1 MLLSCGEPAPEAES
15 PTAEIFVAR
24 TAGLTFLERD
34 RLDEAQREFERLIE
48 LAPEEAIGYT
58 NLGLVRLR
66 GGDLTEAERAV
77 RRALEIEPESP
88 DIRLILARIYEVDG
102 RVEEAQG
109 ELEETARQEPEHA
122 RTLYALAELFGRSGT
137 AEGLRRR
144 AEYLRRVV
152 ALEPANGAARLQL
165 AETLLRGGEADAATA
180 QLEQLR
186 MQAPAFPAAAAA
198 RFREALTHMRAA
210 RTDEALA
217 PLASFSAYFE
227 VTSTYQA
234 AMQELRGPP
243 GTLVGIPSLTFSH
256 EFSLRVQGEE
266 AVLAAMR
273 FTDATAMAGLDLNG
287 TVIAVADYD
296 GDGDQD
302 LYAANDRAVASERS
316 GFLLRND
323 LGRFIETTA
332 EAGVVHTGE
341 VSSAIFADYDND
353 RRLDLYIVRVGA
365 NLLYRNIGDG
375 RFEDVTQT
383 AGVAGTGGGAK
394 AIFVD
399 LDLDG
404 DLDIYEARDGANRFY
419 RNNGDGSFQERAAAA
434 GIAGEEGADSR
445 DVVFGDF
452 DGDRDVD
459 LFVINANGSNALF
472 SNARQ
477 GRFEDM
483 TAESGLAGA
492 GSSGAAAVGD
502 YDNDGFLDL
511 FVTALSGGG
520 HTLYRNEGD
529 GTFEVDRRSDQ
540 VLSAIRH
547 LAGLGAVFFDFDN
560 DGHLDL
566 LVVGEPRG
574 GSGRGVFL
582 FRNDGTGRFE
592 EASRFLPRD
601 LEGARG
607 LTVADYNEDGDL
619 DIFLAASD
627 GRVRLLRNDGA
638 NVNHYFKIELVGLGE
653 GSGKNNRF
661 GIGAR
666 VEVRAGDLFQVRVVT
681 APVTHFGFGHRL
693 KADVVR
699 VQWTNGVTQDIYF
712 PGSDEDL
719 IEERT
724 LKGSCA
730 FLYTWNGE
738 EYAFVTDVMWRSAL
752 GMPLGIMGGSG
763 AWSYAPPAASQEY
776 LRIPG
781 DLLEARDGAYSIQL
795 TEELW
800 ETAYLD
806 EVKLLAIDHP
816 DSVEVYVDERFVPP
830 APPSLRI
837 FQVARKRSPVSA
849 TDGRGVDLLP
859 AIRRKDDLYT
869 SNLTPGKYQGIT
881 EMHDLVLDLG
891 EEARAEGVVLFL
903 NGWIFPS
910 DASINVAMS
919 QSDAV
924 RAVFPYLQVLDH
936 EGRWRTVIENLGV
949 PSGKNKTVV
958 AELSRRFLSED
969 RRVRIRTNMEVYWD
983 HIYFSTGATG
993 AEGPAGGTQ
1002 GRLRS
1007 TTLLP
1012 TAADIHYRGFSRLY
1026 RKGGRYGPHWFDYSD
1041 VTTEPKW
1048 SDLEGYYT
1056 RYGDVRTLLL
1066 ESDDRYVIMNA
1077 GDQVTVEFDAA
1088 EAPELPDGWT
1098 RTFLIYTD
1106 GWIKDGDLNTATG
1119 QTVEPLPFHSQSRY
1133 PYGPDESYP
1142 TDEEHQRYLHT
1153 YNTRWVAARTR

>member
-1 MLLSCGEPAPEAES
+1 MRRHVPGAPLAAGLGLLMTLACGEPAPETDS
-15 PTAEIFVAR
+15 PTAEIFAAR

-58 NLGLVRLR
+58 NLGLVHLR

-77 RRALEIEPESP
+77 RRALGIEPENP

-102 RVEEAQG
+102 RVEEARG
-109 ELEETARQEPEHA
+109 ELEATARQDPEHV
-122 RTLYALAELFGRSGT
+122 RTLYALAELLGRSGT

-256 EFSLRVQGEE
+256 EFSLRVQEEE

-332 EAGVVHTGE
+332 EAGVVHAGE

-459 LFVINANGSNALF
+459 FFVINANGSNALF

-477 GRFEDM
+477 GRFEDV
-483 TAESGLAGA
+483 TAESGLGSA

-540 VLSAIRH
+540 VLSAMQD

-574 GSGRGVFL
+574 RSGRGVFL

-592 EASRFLPRD
+592 GASRFLPRD
-601 LEGARG
+601 L
-607 LTVADYNEDGDL
+607 VA
-619 DIFLAASD
+619 F
-627 GRVRLLRNDGA
+627 
-638 NVNHYFKIELVGLGE
+638 
-653 GSGKNNRF
+653 
-661 GIGAR
+661 
-666 VEVRAGDLFQVRVVT
+666 
-681 APVTHFGFGHRL
+681 
-693 KADVVR
+693 
-699 VQWTNGVTQDIYF
+699 
-712 PGSDEDL
+712 
-719 IEERT
+719 
-724 LKGSCA
+724 
-730 FLYTWNGE
+730 
-738 EYAFVTDVMWRSAL
+738 
-752 GMPLGIMGGSG
+752 
-763 AWSYAPPAASQEY
+763 WS
-776 LRIPG
+776 I
-781 DLLEARDGAYSIQL
+781 
-795 TEELW
+795 
-800 ETAYLD
+800 
-806 EVKLLAIDHP
+806 
-816 DSVEVYVDERFVPP
+816 
-830 APPSLRI
+830 
-837 FQVARKRSPVSA
+837 
-849 TDGRGVDLLP
+849 
-859 AIRRKDDLYT
+859 
-869 SNLTPGKYQGIT
+869 
-881 EMHDLVLDLG
+881 
-891 EEARAEGVVLFL
+891 
-903 NGWIFPS
+903 
-910 DASINVAMS
+910 
-919 QSDAV
+919 
-924 RAVFPYLQVLDH
+924 
-936 EGRWRTVIENLGV
+936 
-949 PSGKNKTVV
+949 
-958 AELSRRFLSED
+958 SRR
-969 RRVRIRTNMEVYWD
+969 
-983 HIYFSTGATG
+983 STPPG
-993 AEGPAGGTQ
+993 
-1002 GRLRS
+1002 
-1007 TTLLP
+1007 
-1012 TAADIHYRGFSRLY
+1012 
-1026 RKGGRYGPHWFDYSD
+1026 
-1041 VTTEPKW
+1041 
-1048 SDLEGYYT
+1048 
-1056 RYGDVRTLLL
+1056 
-1066 ESDDRYVIMNA
+1066 
-1077 GDQVTVEFDAA
+1077 
-1088 EAPELPDGWT
+1088 
-1098 RTFLIYTD
+1098 
-1106 GWIKDGDLNTATG
+1106 
-1119 QTVEPLPFHSQSRY
+1119 
-1133 PYGPDESYP
+1133 
-1142 TDEEHQRYLHT
+1142 
-1153 YNTRWVAARTR
+1153 